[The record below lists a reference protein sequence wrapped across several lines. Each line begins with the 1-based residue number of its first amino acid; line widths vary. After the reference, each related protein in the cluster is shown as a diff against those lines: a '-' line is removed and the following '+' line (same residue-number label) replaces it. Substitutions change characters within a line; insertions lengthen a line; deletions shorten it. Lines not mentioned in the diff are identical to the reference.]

1 MQISPSRF
9 QPRSSSETSSGFSN
23 VLGRRVDS
31 LTDKERD
38 EIDYEANAIIRQ
50 TMNQVKVIEH
60 KEQGNRYFVLGG
72 NSRAQST
79 D

>member
-1 MQISPSRF
+1 MQISSSRF
-9 QPRSSSETSSGFSN
+9 QSRTSQNGAQFRDM
-23 VLGRRVDS
+23 LGRRVDS

-60 KEQGNRYFVLGG
+60 REEGMCDWRRGLMC
-72 NSRAQST
+72 RAQDT

>member
-9 QPRSSSETSSGFSN
+9 QPPGSSGNSATRDHN
-23 VLGRRVDS
+23 VLGRRAET

-50 TMNQVKVIEH
+50 TMNQVKAMEH
-60 KEQGNRYFVLGG
+60 KEQGNCVLKLW
-72 NSRAQST
+72 
-79 D
+79 

>member
-9 QPRSSSETSSGFSN
+9 QPRGSSEISAAGVHN
-23 VLGRRVDS
+23 VLGRRAET

-50 TMNQVKVIEH
+50 TMNQVKAMEH
-60 KEQGNRYFVLGG
+60 KEQGNCVSKL
-72 NSRAQST
+72 S
-79 D
+79 